1 VEPHVAGLSGLR
13 PEVSEEHGAVDM
25 LCTVAR
31 EVTYVRGSIPAD
43 SLDCRR
49 HVCCYLLAYRAWRP
63 QCMEG
68 ALNPRAPIDIFTCT
82 DWSQTCNPAQY
93 CHCECGI
100 LGIAFLAARSSRTAK
115 RSALTVDAL
124 RFYERQAGFPQSNI
138 LTRRALSIRLSSSYP
153 LPTLF
158 HQSALKK
165 SGSHE

>member
-1 VEPHVAGLSGLR
+1 MEPHIAGLSGLR

-25 LCTVAR
+25 LCTVAHG
-31 EVTYVRGSIPAD
+31 VAYVRGSIPAD

-49 HVCCYLLAYRAWRP
+49 HVCCYLLAYREWRP

-68 ALNPRAPIDIFTCT
+68 ALNPRAPIAIFTCT
-82 DWSQTCNPAQY
+82 DWSQICNPAQY

-100 LGIAFLAARSSRTAK
+100 LLGIALLAARSSRTAK

-138 LTRRALSIRLSSSYP
+138 NQTRSEHSTIVFLPSSINL
-153 LPTLF
+153 L
-158 HQSALKK
+158 
-165 SGSHE
+165 